1 MQTTL
6 THVEKVEISDV
17 HSQNLCMDL
26 PTKFNPLLLCCETP
40 NKGPLIPRMMKSEK
54 QGKSMDLSYKEFY
67 ATLIFKHSD
76 WLFKFL

>member
-1 MQTTL
+1 MFILKTCVWIYLLNL
-6 THVEKVEISDV
+6 T
-17 HSQNLCMDL
+17 
-26 PTKFNPLLLCCETP
+26 LCCETP
-40 NKGPLIPRMMKSEK
+40 NKGPLIPRMMKSVK